1 MTMRQ
6 LVIILISLF
15 MLTGCNNQKGKTTTV
30 DQTEVKKD
38 TVLKREVLGV
48 ILGETSKD
56 SAMIQMKQLGYNL
69 NQIDRDIFVYNDP
82 IRFGD
87 QIWDFMSL
95 ITYQNKVRKI
105 QFVKIVNDMES
116 FYQDYNTLSSV
127 LKSKYNPLIAYED
140 TATQK
145 SGVLFVDNLTSLNLQ
160 LDIVGDQPALTLTYD
175 DVNLDNQYNQ
185 EPYNEL

>member
-1 MTMRQ
+1 MRQ
-6 LVIILISLF
+6 IVIIFISL
-15 MLTGCNNQKGKTTTV
+15 LILVGCNNQKGKTPTMGG
-30 DQTEVKKD
+30 QTEVKKD

-82 IRFGD
+82 IRFGE

-95 ITYQNKVRKI
+95 VTYQNKVRKI
-105 QFVKIVNDMES
+105 QFVKVVNDMDS

-127 LKSKYNPLIAYED
+127 LKSKYNPLIALED

-145 SGVLFVDNLTSLNLQ
+145 SVIIFVDNLTSLKLQ
-160 LDIVGDQPALTLTYD
+160 LDIIGDQPALTLTYD
-175 DVNLDNQYNQ
+175 DVKLDDQYNHDS
-185 EPYNEL
+185 YNEL